1 VRARVSP
8 PRARRLRGELSEVFT
23 SGRRAGDGLR
33 HAVLALDSD
42 RRPHPGVLVR
52 AAERAVGLTDYVLA
66 ERLFRAG
73 CDAGA
78 GFEAQLGLASVLSWM
93 VRPAEAEAALATA
106 LASAATDAER
116 LRAAL
121 FRALLLFFDHEDV
134 VAAGAVLDRAQ
145 AEVGAP
151 PAGTVLDSM
160 RAVMATASGDVGRG
174 ARLAGAVLA
183 TRDTA
188 PWAAAWASWGAAYA
202 RAWSGRGAPI
212 VDLVARGVA
221 AARSS
226 LETLPLQNNIAFAE
240 VLGVCLEG
248 EPARASARTGW
259 IREHPGSHAAGFS
272 AMLEA
277 YAELTRGH
285 PATTI
290 RLVHDVL
297 PQLPGR
303 GGGWTAFLAAL
314 LAHAHGT
321 LGDAA
326 AARHALDLAGRT
338 AHAGIQFFDP
348 HLELARAWSATAG
361 GAAAEARGHLARA
374 ADRAQASG
382 QSAVEVLVRHTRV
395 CFGDRTQAPRLAAL
409 ARELG
414 GRAAPVAAA
423 HAAALSASD
432 DAGLLAVAAELEAAQ
447 RYLVA
452 ADAAAQAAVLARRD
466 GRPGDA
472 AAAAARAA
480 ELAEQ
485 CEGARTPALGAASSP
500 LPLRDREREI
510 ALLAAAGLTNR
521 AIAGRLQLSVRTVES
536 HVYRA
541 CTRLGLADRAE
552 LAAAVRP
559 RTAPAGLPGSPGT
572 GGAHGP

>member
-1 VRARVSP
+1 
-8 PRARRLRGELSEVFT
+8 
-23 SGRRAGDGLR
+23 
-33 HAVLALDSD
+33 
-42 RRPHPGVLVR
+42 
-52 AAERAVGLTDYVLA
+52 
-66 ERLFRAG
+66 
-73 CDAGA
+73 
-78 GFEAQLGLASVLSWM
+78 M

-106 LASAATDAER
+106 LASAATDSER

-121 FRALLLFFDHEDV
+121 FRALLLFFDQEDV

-145 AEVGAP
+145 AEVGTP
-151 PAGTVLDSM
+151 LAGTVLDSM
-160 RAVMATASGDVGRG
+160 RAVMATASGDVGHG

-183 TRDTA
+183 TRDMA

-202 RAWSGRGAPI
+202 RAWSGRGAPV
-212 VDLVARGVA
+212 VDLVRRGVA

-248 EPARASARTGW
+248 EPALAAARTGW

-285 PATTI
+285 PRTTI

-314 LAHAHGT
+314 LAHAQGT

-326 AARHALDLAGRT
+326 AAREALELAGRT

-348 HLELARAWSATAG
+348 HLGLARAWSAMAG
-361 GAAAEARGHLARA
+361 GAAADARGHLVRA

-395 CFGDRTQAPRLAAL
+395 CFGDRTQAPRLATL

-423 HAAALSASD
+423 HAAALSAAD
-432 DAGLLAVAAELEAAQ
+432 DAGLLAVAADLEAAQ
-447 RYLVA
+447 RFLVA
-452 ADAAAQAAVLARRD
+452 ADAAAQAAVLARAD
-466 GRPGDA
+466 GRPADA

-485 CEGARTPALGAASSP
+485 CEGARTPALVAASSP

-521 AIAGRLQLSVRTVES
+521 AIADRLQLSVRTVES

-559 RTAPAGLPGSPGT
+559 RSGRAGLPGSPSP
-572 GGAHGP
+572 GGGHGQ